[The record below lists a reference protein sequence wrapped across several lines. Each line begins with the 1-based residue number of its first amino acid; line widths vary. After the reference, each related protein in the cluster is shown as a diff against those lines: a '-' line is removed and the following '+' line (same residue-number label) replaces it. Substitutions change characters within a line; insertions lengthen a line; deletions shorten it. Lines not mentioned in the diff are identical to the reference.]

1 MSTPAWTRRL
11 AWTERLL
18 PRTLRGRIMLT
29 MAAGVLVSQLLGLAL
44 WAWQL
49 NETAQREAAQAAR
62 QLALSAVGATRFFS
76 DLPVQYRPLLIEQL
90 RTMGGTRFFLS
101 LNRGRVPVTPLAE
114 TTLLRTVTTQVLRTL
129 RSEQSGLVSVD
140 AAFSWAEDLA
150 VTDDGRMLGDMPDR
164 WVEGATL
171 LLPRPAP
178 LLVIQI
184 EFEPGGWLMLVT
196 TMPDPYFLDNA
207 NPLTRDRVLL
217 YTATLVTVL
226 LLVLVVA
233 RSLTRP
239 LQRLADA
246 ASAFGQGRHP
256 NPVPERGTVE
266 LRRTARAFND
276 MQGHLQRFMEDRERL
291 FRSISHDLKTPIMRL
306 KLRTELLDDDAVR
319 ADFHED
325 LDELDMMVKG
335 ALQTV
340 KDSDIHEN
348 LSEVRLD
355 RLLDALTAP
364 ARAHGTAITLDVPPV
379 TVWGKPLALK
389 RALGNLLDNAVRY
402 AGGVEV
408 SVKQE
413 AGRVAVVVR
422 DHGPGL
428 PEASLEE
435 VFEPYVRLEHGR
447 EAYGEGSGLGLG
459 IARDIVRAHGGELT
473 LANAPGGGLV
483 ATAVVPERAPFGHA
497 GASQDPLPG

>member
-1 MSTPAWTRRL
+1 MSPADRVRAAWAGGRSL
-11 AWTERLL
+11 ADRLL

-44 WAWQL
+44 WAQQV

-62 QLALSAVGATRFFS
+62 QLALSAIGATRFFS

-101 LNRGRVPVTPLAE
+101 LNRGRVPVKPLPPHA
-114 TTLLRTVTTQVLRTL
+114 LLTTVTSQVLKSL
-129 RSEQSGLVSVD
+129 RAEQSGLISLD
-140 AAFSWAEDLA
+140 AAFSWPEDLA
-150 VTDDGRMLGDMPDR
+150 VTDDGRMLNDMPDR

-171 LLPRPAP
+171 LMPRPAP
-178 LLVIQI
+178 LLVMQI

-207 NPLTRDRVLL
+207 NPLTRDRLLL
-217 YTATLVTVL
+217 YTVTLVTVL
-226 LLVLVVA
+226 LLVVLVA

-246 ASAFGQGRHP
+246 AAAFGQGRLP

-306 KLRTELLDDDAVR
+306 KLRTELLDDDALR

-325 LDELDMMVKG
+325 LDELDIMVKG

-364 ARAHGTAITLDVPPV
+364 ARAHGADITLDIPPV
-379 TVWGKPLALK
+379 SVWCKPLALK

-402 AGGVEV
+402 AGQVEV
-408 SVKQE
+408 SVQP
-413 AGRVAVVVR
+413 APDHITLVVR

-435 VFEPYVRLEHGR
+435 VFQPYVRLAHGR
-447 EAYGEGSGLGLG
+447 EAYSEGSGLGLG
-459 IARDIVRAHGGELT
+459 IARDILRAHGGELT
-473 LANAPGGGLV
+473 VANAPGGGLAV
-483 ATAVVPERAPFGHA
+483 TAVLPDKG
-497 GASQDPLPG
+497 PLPPGTP